1 MKQWLLP
8 ACLITMYV
16 GLASIVVLI
25 FGAIGDPASQ
35 PTRWPAMAAVMLVT
49 LLVKQVAG
57 RLTERNTSTIVAA
70 ISLATVALML
80 KSLIGGGL
88 SPLSGWGV
96 FVPQEVPI
104 FQELLF
110 STTAL
115 LLLVGRALILDSYG
129 AHEVASLFRRSLI
142 FMLALLPVPVILFDV
157 TYANTALLNALAS
170 HIIIFMSSALL
181 ALMVSNSSGHE
192 NASGQRWLVSG
203 GLPVVGLI
211 GGSLLVSALF
221 STSLRALLFQALGAI
236 LGVLATLFGAIAL
249 VVSAMVRWFIGLFD
263 RSQPPPSELVPSSNT
278 VEDDLNRLV
287 NELNQSQAA
296 PPSPLFEL
304 ISRTITLVVLLL
316 LLWLAVRWGL
326 NFWRKHQQAR
336 SSVDERTS
344 LWSWGQVGQDLQSL
358 WRGWVDSLGR
368 RSAADE
374 LRGDTPALR
383 IRRAYRRLLELG
395 VEAEKARSV
404 DQTAREYGGE
414 ATSFVPA
421 ATTSIGQLTSA
432 YEAARY
438 AEGASAA
445 EAAAAEAALAEIE
458 AQTRSAPGR

>member
-16 GLASIVVLI
+16 CLASIVVLI

-49 LLVKQVAG
+49 LLAKEVAG

-88 SPLSGWGV
+88 SPFSGWGV
-96 FVPQEVPI
+96 FVPKDVPI

-110 STTAL
+110 SATAL

-129 AHEVASLFRRSLI
+129 ANEVARLFQRSVI
-142 FMLALLPVPVILFDV
+142 FMLVMLPVPVILFDV
-157 TYANTALLNALAS
+157 TYTDTALLNALAS
-170 HIIIFMSSALL
+170 YIIVFMSGALL
-181 ALMVSNSSGHE
+181 ALMLSNSSGHE

-221 STSLRALLFQALGAI
+221 STSLRALLFRALGAI
-236 LGVLATLFGAIAL
+236 LGVLATVFGAFAL
-249 VVSAMVRWFIGLFD
+249 VVSAIVGWFIGLFD
-263 RSQPPPSELVPSSNT
+263 RSQPPPELVPTATT
-278 VEDDLNRLV
+278 VDDDLNRLV

-304 ISRTITLVVLLL
+304 ISRTITVGVLLL

-336 SSVDERTS
+336 ASADERTS

-358 WRGWVDSLGR
+358 WRGWLDSLGR
-368 RSAADE
+368 PGAADA

-438 AEGASAA
+438 AEVASAA

-458 AQTRSAPGR
+458 AQTRPGR